1 MDKQEFIQKMK
12 DQPFSVLSDLVYQ
25 YIVDAIVEIR
35 FPWLQNQY
43 QAPIRRTGHQ
53 SDSHTHCFGASCGA
67 KTGGAGR

>member
-35 FPWLQNQY
+35 FPPGSKSIPRAY
-43 QAPIRRTGHQ
+43 QKNW
-53 SDSHTHCFGASCGA
+53 ASVGLPYA
-67 KTGGAGR
+67 LLWSVLWSKNWWSR